1 MQESREGNS
10 FNLDHRHLAFFFLAA
25 VGVCAVFFALGYLV
39 GRAHVQT
46 PAAKEPWAEKNPGG
60 PEMAV
65 DSSQPNESPLKT
77 SPQTEE
83 KDPGVVTKD
92 MTHEAG
98 PSPVGE
104 PPPDLDFYNAVK
116 DPKVEGNFHPDPVQK
131 KKTSKP
137 SKSSSTKNETG
148 HGSTAQPEKHS
159 AEPVISLQVAALKST
174 AEAEKLSK
182 TLRLKGYRVFIIHP
196 DKDQSDHL
204 IRIQVGP
211 YNSESEANRIRKKL
225 ESEGYKTIIKRQ

>member
-25 VGVCAVFFALGYLV
+25 VGVCAVFFALGYIV
-39 GRAHVQT
+39 GRAHTQT

-60 PEMAV
+60 PQMAA
-65 DSSQPNESPLKT
+65 DSSRPNDSPAKI

-83 KDPGVVTKD
+83 KDSEAATKNLK
-92 MTHEAG
+92 HEVG
-98 PSPVGE
+98 PSSEGE
-104 PPPDLDFYNAVK
+104 SPPDLDFYNAVK

-137 SKSSSTKNETG
+137 SKSSLTQDETG
-148 HGSTAQPEKHS
+148 HDSAAQPGKHS
-159 AEPVISLQVAALKST
+159 ADPVISLQVAALKST

-211 YNSESEANRIRKKL
+211 YNSESEANRIKKKL
-225 ESEGYKTIIKRQ
+225 ESEGYKTIVKRQ

>member
-1 MQESREGNS
+1 MRESREGNS
-10 FNLDHRHLAFFFLAA
+10 FDLDHRHLAFFFLVA

-46 PAAKEPWAEKNPGG
+46 PAVKEPWADKNPGG
-60 PEMAV
+60 PQLAA
-65 DSSQPNESPLKT
+65 DSSRPNESPSKID
-77 SPQTEE
+77 PQTEE
-83 KDPGVVTKD
+83 KNPEAATKD
-92 MTHEAG
+92 QKHG
-98 PSPVGE
+98 VGSSPEGE

-116 DPKVEGNFHPDPVQK
+116 NPKVEGNFHPDSVQE

-137 SKSSSTKNETG
+137 SKSSSTQNETG
-148 HGSTAQPEKHS
+148 QGTAAQPGKHS
-159 AEPVISLQVAALKST
+159 VEPVISLQVAALKST
-174 AEAEKLSK
+174 SEAEKLSK

-211 YNSESEANRIRKKL
+211 YNSESESNRIKKKL
-225 ESEGYKTIIKRQ
+225 ESEGYKTIVKRQ

>member
-25 VGVCAVFFALGYLV
+25 VGVCAVFFALGYIV
-39 GRAHVQT
+39 GRAHTQT
-46 PAAKEPWAEKNPGG
+46 PAAKEPWVEKSAGG
-60 PEMAV
+60 PQVAV
-65 DSSQPNESPLKT
+65 DSSRPSESPAKI

-83 KDPGVVTKD
+83 KDAESATNNLKREV
-92 MTHEAG
+92 G
-98 PSPVGE
+98 PSSEGE
-104 PPPDLDFYNAVK
+104 SPPDLDFYNAVK
-116 DPKVEGNFHPDPVQK
+116 DPKVEGNFHPDPEQK
-131 KKTSKP
+131 TKTSKP
-137 SKSSSTKNETG
+137 SKSSSTQNETG
-148 HGSTAQPEKHS
+148 HGSAAQPGKHS
-159 AEPVISLQVAALKST
+159 ADPVISLQVAALKST
-174 AEAEKLSK
+174 SDAEKLSK

-225 ESEGYKTIIKRQ
+225 ESEGYKTIVKRQ